1 MIQIQRL
8 KHLSSGTLQSLKT
21 GEFPKE
27 MEDRRE
33 EYVEMFKE
41 RMYEWWTEG
50 TSSKESGRSKTPP
63 VAENNRDEGES
74 SVWSVEKPETT
85 RNHGI
90 QLLGNIYRKM
100 RRLTKI
106 HR

>member
-1 MIQIQRL
+1 MQRL
-8 KHLSSGTLQSLKT
+8 KHLNSGTLQSLQN

-41 RMYEWWTEG
+41 RMYDWWTEG
-50 TSSKESGRSKTPP
+50 TSSKESARSKTPP
-63 VAENNRDEGES
+63 APENDGDEGEN

-85 RNHGI
+85 GNHGI
-90 QLLGNIYRKM
+90 WFLVNIYRKM
-100 RRLTKI
+100 RRLKNI

>member
-50 TSSKESGRSKTPP
+50 TSSKEKWEIED
-63 VAENNRDEGES
+63 AAS
-74 SVWSVEKPETT
+74 S
-85 RNHGI
+85 
-90 QLLGNIYRKM
+90 RKQQ
-100 RRLTKI
+100 RRRRK
-106 HR
+106 